1 MPDRVKFVLNAAL
14 ALATLF
20 LTSVLWHYPVGLI
33 ALLLATALGIYAIRP
48 SATSIV
54 VYMTGFVFG
63 PLAEAVSIS
72 TGAWEYDTTH
82 LLGVPVWLPFV
93 WGNAALF
100 IQNMAELW
108 KSLLT
113 SEPGRRT
120 TADRAVLGG
129 SPDAPAPA
137 GDGNGASTRSRKAES
152 FAPR

>member
-1 MPDRVKFVLNAAL
+1 MKFLFNAAL

-20 LTSVLWHYPVGLI
+20 LTSVLWHYPVALI
-33 ALLLATALGIYAIRP
+33 ALLLVTAVGIYAIRP
-48 SATSIV
+48 NATSIV
-54 VYMTGFVFG
+54 VYLTGFVFG

-100 IQNMAELW
+100 IYNMAELW

-113 SEPGRRT
+113 RERVRRT
-120 TADRAVLGG
+120 TVDPVALDG
-129 SPDAPAPA
+129 SSEAA
-137 GDGNGASTRSRKAES
+137 GAARDGNGASTRPRKAES
-152 FAPR
+152 IADR